1 MRMHDR
7 MPAGFNTT
15 RGRCRRRERHLQT
28 FVEVFGASALPYRTV
43 TRAAFKPDPART
55 GFLQKE
61 SVMQINVKGHQVEV
75 TSALHEYAVGKFER
89 VTRVFDQLHDVSVV
103 LGIEKLLHKAEV
115 TMQLSGK
122 TLHADATATDMYAA
136 IDVLVDKVETQLRKH
151 KEKLTDH
158 HAESVRAAR
167 YD

>member
-1 MRMHDR
+1 MRQH
-7 MPAGFNTT
+7 GTS
-15 RGRCRRRERHLQT
+15 
-28 FVEVFGASALPYRTV
+28 GASLPGSGVREHFARSQVPEGATAA
-43 TRAAFKPDPART
+43 TPPMAWRADPETEPARS
-55 GFLQKE
+55 GSMQKE

-75 TSALHEYAVGKFER
+75 TEALNNYAIGKFER

-103 LGIEKLLHKAEV
+103 LGVEKLLHKAEV

-122 TLHADATATDMYAA
+122 TLHADATAPDMYAA

-158 HAESVRAAR
+158 HADAVRAAR
-167 YD
+167 YS